1 MTDLRVI
8 QAGWDHA
15 AVEDAM
21 FNIVTMTEKA
31 NGGWTP
37 VDFFAHGRAE
47 IDAAKARL
55 ETLGLGERHRWALD
69 FGCGIGRLTQ
79 ALASHYVHVDGVD
92 ISPEMINLA
101 RLYNPYEDVVTYH
114 ANDKPDLALFDTGTF
129 DLVYS
134 MIVLQHM
141 PQELQHGYVCEFF
154 RVLAPGGVTVF
165 EIPDGPDYQHKN
177 EWLSMYG
184 VPRATVET
192 WITGAGGRLMDVQS
206 GPDSQWDCVT
216 YTAVTA

>member
-8 QAGWDHA
+8 QAGWDYA

-55 ETLGLGERHRWALD
+55 ETLGLGERHRRALD

-101 RLYNPYEDVVTYH
+101 CLYNP
-114 ANDKPDLALFDTGTF
+114 
-129 DLVYS
+129 
-134 MIVLQHM
+134 
-141 PQELQHGYVCEFF
+141 
-154 RVLAPGGVTVF
+154 GGVAVF

-184 VPRATVET
+184 VPRATVEA
-192 WITGAGGRLMDVQS
+192 WITGAGGRLVDVQS